1 MTFLINDFLDALR
14 QSFAEALHRVVV
26 ITLVFGR
33 SKLQLYTDW
42 GWAPIL
48 RLSFERPITNVMIS
62 TLL

>member
-14 QSFAEALHRVVV
+14 QSFAEALHRVV
-26 ITLVFGR
+26 IISLVFGR
-33 SKLQLYTDW
+33 SRLQLYMDW
-42 GWAPIL
+42 VWAPIL